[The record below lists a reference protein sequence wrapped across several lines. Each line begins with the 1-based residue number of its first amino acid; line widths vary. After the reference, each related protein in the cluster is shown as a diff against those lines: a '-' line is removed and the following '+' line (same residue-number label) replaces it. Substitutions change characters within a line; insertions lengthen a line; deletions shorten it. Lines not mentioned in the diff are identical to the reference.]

1 MNLDKK
7 MWENL
12 PEKPNLKPKCR
23 SIWKKTPKRFRKN
36 SLTFGRKR
44 GRLKMKYNLRWP
56 FLCLQKKSGKPK
68 LRSVRTCPSP

>member
-12 PEKPNLKPKCR
+12 PEKPKLKPKCR

-44 GRLKMKYNLRWP
+44 KCVCGQMHLR
-56 FLCLQKKSGKPK
+56 FGKVVLGASGEGG
-68 LRSVRTCPSP
+68 VGEDF

>member
-1 MNLDKK
+1 MVELC
-7 MWENL
+7 EG
-12 PEKPNLKPKCR
+12 LKIPWPVMAVR
-23 SIWKKTPKRFRKN
+23 VQVPLRVQI
-36 SLTFGRKR
+36 LLVR